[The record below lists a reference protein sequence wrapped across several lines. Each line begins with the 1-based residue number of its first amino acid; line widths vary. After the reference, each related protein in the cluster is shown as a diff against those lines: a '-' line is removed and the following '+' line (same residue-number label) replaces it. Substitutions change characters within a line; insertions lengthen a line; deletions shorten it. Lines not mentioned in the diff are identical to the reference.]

1 MTIMKFFK
9 LNQKYMWQFELDS
22 EGELLD
28 QDNSLRNIKK
38 SIKFP
43 SFMKNFHIGFSM
55 KKKEKMNHHQKNIF
69 FRL

>member
-9 LNQKYMWQFELDS
+9 LNQKYMWQFEIDS
-22 EGELLD
+22 ERELLD
-28 QDNSLRNIKK
+28 QGNSLRNIKK

-43 SFMKNFHIGFSM
+43 SFMKNFHINFSM
-55 KKKEKMNHHQKNIF
+55 KNKEKNELSSKKQF